1 MPSGI
6 LDQLKFCRDKR
17 FTGKLCAI
25 NLNGD
30 SVDSLEG
37 HCWNIYFY
45 RGRLIGDS
53 AGVHPLRRLRRQF
66 SEQRIDLPEQIEH
79 NVLTSLSISNL
90 SFCAIGDLL
99 TNRYL
104 DREQA
109 EGILMGSL
117 IEVIFDILHYETIA
131 NLAHKPQLSYIL
143 ESDLLQESNVPAI
156 LMKPDTVVE
165 TAIAQF
171 KSWHTS
177 GLIKYSPHLSPQIDD
192 LDLLQDFLP
201 VRTYQKIILLLE
213 EDRTLRDIAVKI
225 DEDVKILTKSL
236 LGLCK
241 KNVLSLRRATD
252 IELDEK
258 SLSTEIK
265 EVGVT
270 DFFIDSSVTS
280 ALFNRKLVAH
290 ISQNSSESSAI
301 QNVMEKAG
309 HEYLNLKESTEAF
322 IAFLKCSPDLILL
335 DNASATFNTQDFC
348 DRLRRTA
355 KFKNTPIVVLSK
367 SDNIIERLRS
377 NSVDYV
383 SKPLSQQK
391 IFSIMNKYI
400 AQQAS

>member
-79 NVLTSLSISNL
+79 NVLTSLSINNL

-99 TNRYL
+99 ANRYL
-104 DREQA
+104 DRDQA

-117 IEVIFDILHYETIA
+117 IEVLFDILHYETIA
-131 NLAHKPQLSYIL
+131 NIAHKPQLSYIL

-171 KSWHTS
+171 KSWHSS

-192 LDLLQDFLP
+192 LDLLQDALP
-201 VRTYQKIILLLE
+201 IRTYQKIILLLE

-241 KNVLSLRRATD
+241 KNVLSLRRTID
-252 IELDEK
+252 IELIEK

-280 ALFNRKLVAH
+280 ALFSRKLVAH

-335 DNASATFNTQDFC
+335 DNASASFNIQDFC
-348 DRLRRTA
+348 DRLRRTT